1 MSKLRLDNPNLTF
14 GFAGL
19 GLIGGSVARSLR
31 ALYPSARILVMNR
44 TVSHVT
50 KALEDGV
57 ADAVTGEIGETFRDC
72 DVIFIC
78 TPVARTGDCLEKLA
92 GIVRPDAV
100 ITDVGSV
107 KSAVCRQAEAL
118 GLTDVFIGGHPM
130 AGSER
135 TGYENSSAGLLK
147 NKPYV
152 LTPFAGTSKEKLDFM
167 KGIVQRM
174 GSRVMILD
182 PQAHDLAVAGISH
195 LPHMAAASLV
205 RTVMDNDTGDRTMF
219 SLASSG
225 FLDTTRIAA
234 SSSEMW
240 EQIAQL
246 NPEAISRMLT
256 LYIGSLQQLRD
267 AIDSGNFKEVG
278 KLFDMVRPYREAL
291 NRR

>member
-1 MSKLRLDNPNLTF
+1 MNTLRLDNPNLTF
-14 GFAGL
+14 GFIGF

-31 ALYPSARILVMNR
+31 ALYPDSRILVMNR
-44 TVSHVT
+44 TVSHAEQ
-50 KALEDGV
+50 ALKDHV
-57 ADAVTGEIGETFRDC
+57 ADVVSGTIDSSFSSC

-78 TPVARTGDCLEKLA
+78 TPVARTGQCLETLER
-92 GIVRPDAV
+92 IVRPDA
-100 ITDVGSV
+100 ILTDVGSV
-107 KSAVCRQAEAL
+107 KAAICRRAKDL
-118 GLTDVFIGGHPM
+118 GLADIFIGGHPM

-135 TGYENSSAGLLK
+135 SGYSSSSADLLR
-147 NKPYV
+147 NRPWV
-152 LTPFAGTSKEKLDFM
+152 LTPFDETPKEKLEFM
-167 KGIVQRM
+167 AGLAGKM
-174 GSRVMILD
+174 GSRVMVLN
-182 PQAHDLAVAGISH
+182 PEQHDMAVAGISH

-205 RTVMDNDTGDRTMF
+205 RTVMDNDTKDGTMF

-246 NPEAISRMLT
+246 NPESISRMLT
-256 LYIGSLQQLRD
+256 LYIQSLQQLRD
-267 AIDSGNFKEVG
+267 AIDNGHFEEVG